1 MGHVLF
7 KVNVSTVI
15 RRDGAFLLIKRADDE
30 EVFPGLWGIPGG
42 TVEPTDSS
50 LEDALRRECLEE
62 VGISIDNIRPITNDI
77 HDKGEKGAL
86 YVVYEASY
94 VSGDIKPLDGTAD
107 VQWLTIDQI
116 RELDLTPKTLETIEK
131 CL

>member
-1 MGHVLF
+1 MSHVLF
-7 KVNVSTVI
+7 KVNVSVVI
-15 RRDGAFLLIKRADDE
+15 RQDNSFLLIKRSDDE

-42 TVEPTDSS
+42 TVEPSDAT

-62 VGISIDNIRPITNDI
+62 VGVSIENIRQITNDI

-86 YVVYEASY
+86 YIVYEASY

-116 RELDLTPKTLETIEK
+116 RTLDLTPKTLETIEQ